1 MLSTSNILFIAFL
14 FKEITSDLTFKTLLS
29 NVRRVPDE
37 GYKNNLQILK
47 ALLALSLFNN
57 LLLRITD
64 DSSNDQWSEVSLTHG
79 SL

>member
-29 NVRRVPDE
+29 NVRRVSDE

-64 DSSNDQWSEVSLTHG
+64 NIFPQL
-79 SL
+79 